1 MMTKPLVSSNG
12 LHAMLVFVVLFG
24 VSSNRIQALQE
35 GSTNHETSLPT
46 HVCSYLGDNN
56 ASDGSSTCDTLYNE
70 LDCISAQ
77 GIYQGFCTWDSRR
90 CFSGADGEK
99 TNCDSITEDLCTMTN
114 VSVLRPCKW
123 FVREPKVTTST
134 PVTVPVEGTSE
145 FITAPTEVL
154 PKAGRPAIVDI
165 RHQIDTDMFS
175 TPTERWGMDQYSSTN
190 SGKRM
195 SLRNEQSL
203 YDLETSPIDL
213 APASLHLTDDWRP
226 AHEMEETMEQF
237 LDPTMNEEAMHSNV
251 PTLQPSISMPQL
263 VVMGAKSAAGSAS
276 PFLGWVLIIVAFA
289 VAELLFACCSFRS
302 WTREADESKP
312 AQLDLTILCDDTNNI
327 KAVPMDPVILFDDV
341 HVSQRDPTNPIEANC
356 TTP

>member
-1 MMTKPLVSSNG
+1 
-12 LHAMLVFVVLFG
+12 
-24 VSSNRIQALQE
+24 
-35 GSTNHETSLPT
+35 
-46 HVCSYLGDNN
+46 
-56 ASDGSSTCDTLYNE
+56 
-70 LDCISAQ
+70 
-77 GIYQGFCTWDSRR
+77 
-90 CFSGADGEK
+90 
-99 TNCDSITEDLCTMTN
+99 MTN
-114 VSVLRPCKW
+114 FSVLRQCKW
-123 FVREPKVTTST
+123 FVREPKVPTST